1 MDYTLVIGN
10 KAYSSWSLRPWLAMK
25 TLGLPFEERRIP
37 LDQPNTQDEI
47 RKHNSAGKVP
57 CLVDGAN
64 VVWDSLAILEYL
76 AEKRPELWPADA
88 AARARARSVAA
99 EMHSGF
105 FAVRSAMPMNVR
117 NRYPGKGRSAE
128 VDADIARIDAIWSA
142 AKKPLL
148 FGGFCAADAMFA
160 PVAFRFR
167 TYEPPL
173 SAASR
178 AYLQALLALP
188 AMQEWS
194 AAAGR
199 EAEALPKYDDLY
211 A

>member
-1 MDYTLVIGN
+1 MILVIGN
-10 KAYSSWSLRPWLAMK
+10 KNYSSWSLRPWVAMK

-37 LDQPNTQDEI
+37 LDQPNTQQEI
-47 RKHNSAGKVP
+47 LKHTPAGKVP

-88 AARARARSVAA
+88 AARARARSVSA

-105 FAVRSAMPMNVR
+105 FAVRNAMPMNVR

-128 VDADIARIDAIWSA
+128 VDADVARIDAIWSA
-142 AKKPLL
+142 ARKPLL

-160 PVAFRFR
+160 PVAVRFR

-199 EAEALPKYDDLY
+199 EAEALSKYDDLY

>member
-1 MDYTLVIGN
+1 MLLVIGN
-10 KAYSSWSLRPWLAMK
+10 KNYSSWSLRPWVALK
-25 TLGLPFEERRIP
+25 TLGLAFEERRIP
-37 LDQPNTQDEI
+37 LDQPNTQQEI
-47 RKHNSAGKVP
+47 LKHNPAGKVP

-88 AARARARSVAA
+88 AARARARSISA

-105 FAVRSAMPMNVR
+105 FAVRNAMPMNVR
-117 NRYPGKGRSAE
+117 NRYPGKGRNAE

-148 FGGFCAADAMFA
+148 LGAFSAADAMFA

-167 TYEPPL
+167 TYEPAL

-178 AYLQALLALP
+178 AYLQALLGLP

-199 EAEALPKYDDLY
+199 ESEVLSKYDDLY